1 MSKGIADLERGVE
14 SIESLVVSIGAP
26 RLAPLGFS
34 VPTPIASPEHRLYEF
49 LSAEE
54 PDTAH
59 SRYNALVRR
68 LDSFERAAER
78 ADSALHVRTGRES
91 HAGAACYQVRE
102 ADASGG
108 PVRPA

>member
-1 MSKGIADLERGVE
+1 MSAIYPQTVGEQRSEAVATPLSGADIVSKGIADLERGVE

-59 SRYNALVRR
+59 SR
-68 LDSFERAAER
+68 
-78 ADSALHVRTGRES
+78 
-91 HAGAACYQVRE
+91 
-102 ADASGG
+102 
-108 PVRPA
+108 